1 MPRLNNQRHE
11 NFCQG
16 IAQGKSDT
24 QSYIDAGYSK
34 KGADVSA
41 SRLLGNASVMLRVE
55 ELREKVEK
63 KNELTLDW
71 LIKKGKQLLDDC
83 EKAKDRSS
91 AASFYDKL
99 CKIRGAYSAEKVE
112 HSGEITQVTRRIV
125 KSDKDS

>member
-1 MPRLNNQRHE
+1 MPRLSNQKHEAFAQNIAKGMNNSKAYVE
-11 NFCQG
+11 
-16 IAQGKSDT
+16 
-24 QSYIDAGYSK
+24 AGYSK
-34 KGADVSA
+34 VGANA
-41 SRLLGNASVMLRVE
+41 NAARLIANDSILQRVD
-55 ELREKVEK
+55 ELREQVEK
-63 KNELTLDW
+63 RNELTLDW